1 MAMNLSGRDIM
12 KTMASSQRI
21 EGFSAQWK
29 ENMTAHV
36 LYPVMRDPQTKVLD
50 LMVAAVWG
58 YDIQVSELKSL
69 HRVFIPCNSEVED
82 GRPKNP
88 DFLFHFSR
96 LAKLFKKAAQEKE
109 ISEIESNDAASK
121 SEKREAVEEITNKY
135 KNTNALVGNL
145 KYKAYTE
152 CIFVPLSG
160 EGVPEIKSIK
170 LCSQN
175 LSRSKLKTLYNILDN
190 PQFIVGDDGR
200 LWLEVQYNWGGKGTR
215 QEIGNAVDITGITPG
230 FSCLDLVPIVTEPVP
245 AGIRKEE
252 VVKVVERENGSLEY
266 ICKDDP
272 EASMN
277 DVEIAQSYEG
287 EKVKVRKPQTVG
299 KYRKEILEAIGDLP
313 EDVSILMR
321 RNESFIPVDEDLIIN
336 AVKSWCR
343 WNYKTLNY
351 LDDDDSK
358 NRIKKSA
365 KMFEELNIT
374 FTNES
379 LQAAFE
385 QGLEA
390 AREAEKTGELLNGEE
405 DIQEEFKKEM
415 QEAENEEND
424 QEIDAEV
431 SGQTDTQGSASALA
445 AALKGS
451 SIAGI

>member
-21 EGFSAQWK
+21 EGFSQQWK

-36 LYPVMRDPQTKVLD
+36 LYPVTRDPQTKVLD
-50 LMVAAVWG
+50 IMVAAVWG
-58 YDIQVSELKSL
+58 YDIQVKELKSL

-96 LAKLFKKAAQEKE
+96 LATLFKKAAQEKE
-109 ISEIESNDAASK
+109 IAEIESNEAASK
-121 SEKREAVEEITNKY
+121 SEKREATEEVTERY
-135 KNTNALVGNL
+135 KNSNALVGHL

-160 EGVPEIKSIK
+160 EGVPEVKNMK

-175 LSRSKLKTLYNILDN
+175 LSRGKLKTLYNILDN

-200 LWLEVQYNWGGKGTR
+200 LWLEVQYTWGGKGTR
-215 QEIGNAVDITGITPG
+215 QELGNSVDITGITPG
-230 FSCLDLVPIVTEPVP
+230 YSCLDLVPVVTEAVP
-245 AGIRKEE
+245 ASVRKED

-272 EASMN
+272 EASMT
-277 DVEIAQSYEG
+277 DVEIAQNYEG
-287 EKVKVRKPQTVG
+287 EKVKIRKPQTVG
-299 KYRKEILEAIGDLP
+299 KYKKEIMEMIGDLP

-321 RNESFIPVDEDLIIN
+321 RNESFVPVDEDLIIN

-358 NRIKKSA
+358 NRVKKSA
-365 KMFEELNIT
+365 KMFQELGIT
-374 FTNES
+374 FTNEA

-390 AREAEKTGELLNGEE
+390 AAEAERTGNIMNEE
-405 DIQEEFKKEM
+405 EVQEEFKKEM
-415 QEAENEEND
+415 QEAETSEND
-424 QEIDAEV
+424 EEIDAEV
-431 SGQTDTQGSASALA
+431 SGTTDTQGSASALA
-445 AALKGS
+445 QALKGQS
-451 SIAGI
+451 ANA